1 MNEAEE
7 QTEERMEG
15 CDLGSSHFPVVGV
28 TGLEQLTSEQ
38 KLENLQNFWQ
48 QTKVQYYQQLCE
60 IDREDDT
67 ENPQLV
73 SEYAEECSQ
82 HMIHTEKENV
92 AKIGYMTTQDDINEK
107 MRAIL
112 VDWLI
117 EVHHKFKLLP
127 ETLFLTINLIDRYLE
142 KQVIHRTK
150 LQLVGVTAML
160 IASKY
165 EEIYAPEVRDFV
177 YITDKAYDKQEI
189 LKQEYELL
197 SQLDFNVCTPSS
209 FRFLE
214 RFAKVA
220 GLEQKQFNLARYLI
234 ELPLIEY
241 RMLKYNPSL
250 LSSAALFLALKII
263 PKHRETEDFDANGE
277 AIRVRL
283 PAWDEKM
290 Q

>member
-1 MNEAEE
+1 
-7 QTEERMEG
+7 
-15 CDLGSSHFPVVGV
+15 
-28 TGLEQLTSEQ
+28 
-38 KLENLQNFWQ
+38 
-48 QTKVQYYQQLCE
+48 
-60 IDREDDT
+60 
-67 ENPQLV
+67 
-73 SEYAEECSQ
+73 
-82 HMIHTEKENV
+82 MIHTEKENV
-92 AKIGYMTTQDDINEK
+92 AKIGYMTAQDDINEK

-214 RFAKVA
+214 RFSKVA
-220 GLEQKQFNLARYLI
+220 GLDLKQFNLARYLI

-241 RMLKYNPSL
+241 RMLKYTPSL

-277 AIRVRL
+277 PIRLRL

-290 Q
+290 QLYTGYSES